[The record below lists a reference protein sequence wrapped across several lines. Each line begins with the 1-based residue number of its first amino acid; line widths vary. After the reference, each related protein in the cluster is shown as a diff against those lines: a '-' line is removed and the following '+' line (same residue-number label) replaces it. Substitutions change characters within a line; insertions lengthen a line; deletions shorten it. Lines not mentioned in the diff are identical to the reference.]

1 VRLSEADRRRFG
13 LPLLAA
19 AAALVLLLLYAALG
33 GASYKPL
40 AVRDPC
46 APRPGV
52 WHDVGGATAIGQ
64 AVALSAVDG
73 AACQL
78 GITRETL
85 TLALTSRSN
94 LGDFARSYHISDK
107 RIEKALRDGLSRA
120 VDDAERADA
129 INGIEGAILHQ
140 AVDRFPLDRLIGA
153 LRDADIRW

>member
-1 VRLSEADRRRFG
+1 VSLSDENRRRFG
-13 LPLLAA
+13 LPLLAT
-19 AAALVLLLLYAALG
+19 AAALALILLYTALG
-33 GASYKPL
+33 GLSFKPL

-46 APRPGV
+46 DSRPGV
-52 WHDVGGATAIGQ
+52 WKDVNGATEIAQ

-94 LGDFARSYHISDK
+94 LDDFGRSYHISES
-107 RIEKALRDGLSRA
+107 RIEKALRDGLGRA
-120 VDDAERADA
+120 VSDAEDSDA

-140 AVDRFPLDRLIGA
+140 ALDRLPLDRLIEA
-153 LRDADIRW
+153 IRDADIHW